1 MTDEN
6 TISIIMSCYNSEKTL
21 KKAID
26 SILAQTWKN
35 WVMICCDDAS
45 ADGTLEILNA
55 YHKQYPDKFV
65 VLHNE
70 TNRKLPYS
78 LNRCLSQVRTELVAR
93 MDADDW
99 CMPERLEKQVAF
111 LKSHSQYDL
120 VGTGVSVWDGEKTI
134 ASIVK
139 IHEPTCQ
146 TMIRQNAFSHATIM
160 TYKRVYDVLG
170 GYSEDP
176 WAERVED
183 VDLWCR
189 FLAAGF
195 RGYNLPEKLYVILES
210 VDAVKRR
217 TLRARLN
224 SAVTRYRGY
233 TLMGIRGWQRYRP
246 FLNVLKAF
254 VPTAVY
260 RAIHLHSYKNRKKL
274 VASEKSTVS
283 DS

>member
-1 MTDEN
+1 
-6 TISIIMSCYNSEKTL
+6 MSCYNSEKTME
-21 KKAID
+21 KAID
-26 SILAQTWKN
+26 SILAQTWQD
-35 WVMICCDDAS
+35 WVMICCDDGS
-45 ADGTLEILNA
+45 KDRTLEILNS
-55 YHKQYPDKFV
+55 YRDRYPEKFV
-65 VLHNE
+65 ILHNE
-70 TNRKLPYS
+70 ENCRLPRS
-78 LNRCLSQVRTELVAR
+78 LNLCLENVESELVAR

-99 CMPERLEKQVAF
+99 CMPDRLEKQASF
-111 LKSHSQYDL
+111 LLSHPEYDL
-120 VGTGVSVWDGEKTI
+120 VGTGAAISDGKKQI
-134 ASIVK
+134 ASLVRIR
-139 IHEPTCQ
+139 EPNRD
-146 TMIRQNAFSHATIM
+146 TMLRQNAFSHATIM

-195 RGYNLPEKLYVILES
+195 RGYNLPEKLYVILEN